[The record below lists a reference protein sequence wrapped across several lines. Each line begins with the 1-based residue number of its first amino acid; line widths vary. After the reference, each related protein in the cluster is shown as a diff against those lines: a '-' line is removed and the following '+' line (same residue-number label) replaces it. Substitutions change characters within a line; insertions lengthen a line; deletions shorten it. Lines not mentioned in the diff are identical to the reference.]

1 MQHVMVNKN
10 QWAAPSTLA
19 VVGLLSLFLAPR
31 CWAQQTQP
39 SAAEQQGEQPSASEP
54 SPNGGTAGEDP
65 KPGTEP
71 SDPTAAQPIVSK
83 DRLFWTLP
91 NFLTIENAEKVP
103 PLTAGQKFKVVARSS
118 FDPVQYPY
126 YGFLAGIAQMENSEE
141 SYGQGAAGYGKRY
154 GSAFADGTI
163 ENFLAG
169 AVFPSLFRQDPRYFQ
184 LGKGSFPRRT
194 AYSVSRVF
202 LTRSDSGKRQ
212 INFSEIF
219 GAGATAGIS
228 NAYHPAGDRTV
239 RNTMS
244 VWGTQMG
251 WDAVAFVVKEFWPD
265 IRRKLHKGAN
275 QNGN

>member
-1 MQHVMVNKN
+1 
-10 QWAAPSTLA
+10 
-19 VVGLLSLFLAPR
+19 
-31 CWAQQTQP
+31 
-39 SAAEQQGEQPSASEP
+39 
-54 SPNGGTAGEDP
+54 
-65 KPGTEP
+65 
-71 SDPTAAQPIVSK
+71 
-83 DRLFWTLP
+83 LP
-91 NFLTIENAEKVP
+91 NFLTIERASGVP
-103 PLTAGQKFKVVARSS
+103 PLTAGQKFRVVARSS

-154 GSAFADGTI
+154 GSTFADGTI
-163 ENFLAG
+163 ENFLVG
-169 AVFPSLFRQDPRYFQ
+169 AIFPTLFRQDPRYFE
-184 LGKGSFPRRT
+184 LGKGAFVHRT

-202 LTRSDSGKRQ
+202 LTRSDSGKGQ
-212 INFSEIF
+212 INFSEIV

-239 RNTMS
+239 RNTLS

-275 QNGN
+275 PKSD

>member
-1 MQHVMVNKN
+1 VQYVMVTKN
-10 QWAAPSTLA
+10 RWAAPSTLA
-19 VVGLLSLFLAPR
+19 IVGLLGLFPAPR
-31 CWAQQTQP
+31 CWGQQTQP
-39 SAAEQQGEQPSASEP
+39 PPAEQQAQQPGASQP
-54 SPNGGTAGEDP
+54 SPNGTAGADP
-65 KPGTEP
+65 KPSTESSAP
-71 SDPTAAQPIVSK
+71 SSAQPLVSK

-91 NFLTIENAEKVP
+91 NFLTIENANRVP
-103 PLTAGQKFKVVARSS
+103 PLTAAQKFKVVARSS

-126 YGFLAGIAQMENSEE
+126 YGFLAGIAQMENSEA

-154 GSAFADGTI
+154 GSTFADGTI
-163 ENFLAG
+163 ENFFVG
-169 AVFPSLFRQDPRYFQ
+169 AVFPSLFRQDPRYFE
-184 LGKGSFPRRT
+184 LGKGSFVHRT

-202 LTRSDSGKRQ
+202 LTRSDAGKGQ

-265 IRRKLHKGAN
+265 IRRKIHKDAN
-275 QNGN
+275 PNGN

>member
-1 MQHVMVNKN
+1 MIAKIR
-10 QWAAPSTLA
+10 WAALCSI
-19 VVGLLSLFLAPR
+19 VIVGLLCGVPATC
-31 CWAQQTQP
+31 CWAQQTQQPPAQEQARATGP
-39 SAAEQQGEQPSASEP
+39 SQPSSNAGAAEDPQPNTETAAP
-54 SPNGGTAGEDP
+54 S
-65 KPGTEP
+65 
-71 SDPTAAQPIVSK
+71 SAQPITSK

-91 NFLTIENAEKVP
+91 NFLTIENASRVP

-154 GSAFADGTI
+154 GSTFADGTI
-163 ENFLAG
+163 ENFLVG
-169 AVFPSLFRQDPRYFQ
+169 AVFPSLFRQDPRYFE
-184 LGKGSFPRRT
+184 LGKGSFVHRS

-202 LTRSDSGKRQ
+202 LTRSDSGKTQ
-212 INFSEIF
+212 INFSEIV

-239 RNTMS
+239 RNTLS

-265 IRRKLHKGAN
+265 IRRKLHKGAHPN
-275 QNGN
+275 VS